1 MKFPLVLSC
10 CLATLIAPA
19 LAASDA
25 SDSVRT
31 PPLTGG
37 DCLDSNRIRGW
48 TAVDDRLIL
57 VEDVRHKYRVEV
69 APGCQAL
76 KFTHSVA
83 FKGDPTFGRVCGLGD
98 EIVTKDYP
106 CAIER
111 MELLTDAQYKQ
122 AKDNYRAERKARKE
136 AGKSKQP

>member
-1 MKFPLVLSC
+1 MRFALVLSC
-10 CLATLIAPA
+10 CLASLLSPA
-19 LAASDA
+19 LAAADA
-25 SDSVRT
+25 KDSVRT

-57 VEDVRHKYRVEV
+57 VDGGRHKYRIEV
-69 APGCQAL
+69 AAGCQAL
-76 KFTHSVA
+76 EFSHSVA

-111 MELLTDAQYKQ
+111 MELLTDDQYRE
-122 AKDNYRAERKARKE
+122 AKENYRAERKARKE
-136 AGKSKQP
+136 ARKSKGP